1 MICLWLETI
10 PDNTLNH
17 SAITSCYTDSLGSF
31 KPSRQLAAVGH
42 DCARTTEAAV
52 TVVPGY
58 GHGCARTTNA
68 RNRDAV
74 SAMSVHMLPNWH
86 RHVNE
91 RNDTVSGP
99 FHMTNRG
106 TCTRQAYLY

>member
-17 SAITSCYTDSLGSF
+17 SAITSCFTNRLGSF
-31 KPSRQLAAVGH
+31 KPRRLLAAVGH
-42 DCARTTEAAV
+42 DCARTIEAAV

-58 GHGCARTTNA
+58 GHGCARATNT

-74 SAMSVHMLPNWH
+74 SAVSVHMLPDWR

-91 RNDTVSGP
+91 SNYTVSGP
-99 FHMTNRG
+99 FHMTDRG
-106 TCTRQAYLY
+106 PCTCQAYLY